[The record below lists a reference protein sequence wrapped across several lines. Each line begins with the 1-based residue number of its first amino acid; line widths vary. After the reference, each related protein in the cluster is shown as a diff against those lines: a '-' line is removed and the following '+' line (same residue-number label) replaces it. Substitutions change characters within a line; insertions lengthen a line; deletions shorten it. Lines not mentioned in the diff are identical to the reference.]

1 MHHFVAKSHWSD
13 EAVLAAMRAPALPI
27 ITQRGPI
34 LALIIDDTGI
44 PEKGKHSVGV
54 ARQRRP
60 LPITTMIPL
69 MILRSSTGG
78 TLCDSEKYGS
88 IRRI

>member
-1 MHHFVAKSHWSD
+1 
-13 EAVLAAMRAPALPI
+13 
-27 ITQRGPI
+27 
-34 LALIIDDTGI
+34 LIIDDTGI
-44 PEKGKHSVGV
+44 PEKGKHSVAV

-60 LPITTMIPL
+60 LRITTMIPL